1 MNRRFVL
8 LGLFGILALVQI
20 AVPVSMIIE
29 REMVLRYGRT
39 LKFRTAPVD
48 PFDALRGRY
57 VWLGFESNSVS
68 GPGASGFA
76 DGQRVYA
83 LVEEDAD
90 GFARFTRLSARRP
103 EGDAYVQVRVSYTHQ
118 GKTFLDLPFDRYYL
132 EEDLAPAAEEAYRAH
147 RARGSHDAYVTV
159 RVWKGRAVLEEL
171 YVGGKPILE
180 FLKQPR

>member
-1 MNRRFVL
+1 MNRRTVL
-8 LGLFGILALVQI
+8 LGLFGVLALAQI
-20 AVPVSMIIE
+20 AVPVSMVVE
-29 REMVLRYGRT
+29 REMVLRYGRV

-57 VWLGFESNSVS
+57 MALRFESNSVPEPTGIES
-68 GPGASGFA
+68 VS
-76 DGQRVYA
+76 GQRVYA

-90 GFARFTRLSARRP
+90 GFARFTGLSARRP
-103 EGDAYVQVRVSYTHQ
+103 EGDAYMQVRVDHSYHRET
-118 GKTFLDLPFDRYYL
+118 TLALPFDRYYL
-132 EEDLAPAAEEAYRAH
+132 EEDLAPAAEEAYRA
-147 RARGSHDAYVTV
+147 RSARGSHDAYVTV